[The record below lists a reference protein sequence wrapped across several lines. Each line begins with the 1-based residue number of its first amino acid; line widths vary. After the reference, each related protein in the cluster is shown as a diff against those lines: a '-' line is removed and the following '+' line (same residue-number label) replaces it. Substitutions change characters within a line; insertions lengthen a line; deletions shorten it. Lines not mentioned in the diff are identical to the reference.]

1 MLVVRERR
9 TLVVA
14 SPPSL
19 HRVPDVG
26 PAGEGLKDVERH
38 KEDVRVE
45 VPTHS
50 HGQASA
56 MSERLSY

>member
-1 MLVVRERR
+1 M
-9 TLVVA
+9 LVVA

-56 MSERLSY
+56 MSGRLSY